1 MPCEAARS
9 AERRLASLLAVK
21 WDRQY
26 SEMVNFIRTRMSL
39 SVVRS
44 NTLLLRKATSLLVES
59 LVSNSQLDNE
69 AHLGCVRGAGNA
81 GRRQGLR
88 MERRWW
94 RIYHNRGAQGAE
106 AA

>member
-44 NTLLLRKATSLLVES
+44 NTLLLRSER
-59 LVSNSQLDNE
+59 
-69 AHLGCVRGAGNA
+69 AHLGREGHQRTALPLPLLPHSARVAAAIDPYEITPEGAN
-81 GRRQGLR
+81 R
-88 MERRWW
+88 
-94 RIYHNRGAQGAE
+94 YHLCPPDLTQS
-106 AA
+106 